1 MATIILIMKKVLK
14 PAKEEEVVYY
24 SDFSGKLLD
33 HNMVPVTVK
42 IECDYGSEYDGSS
55 VELHLT
61 DSGLNNLLVFIKDR
75 LSEETKKEF
84 KRQIDSSCQT
94 LKGDYNK
101 DLLQKLI

>member
-1 MATIILIMKKVLK
+1 MKKVLK
-14 PAKEEEVVYY
+14 PAEPEEVVYY
-24 SDFSGKLLD
+24 SDFSGKLLE

-61 DSGLNNLLVFIKDR
+61 DKGLNNLLVYLKDR
-75 LSEETKKEF
+75 LCQETKEEL
-84 KRQIDSSCQT
+84 KRQIDSNCQSSNNS
-94 LKGDYNK
+94 YNN